1 VSGDAALTP
10 EDAKIVTL
18 ARSARLR
25 AYVPHGGLAAA
36 EGAAVRDTDGRT
48 YAAATVENADP
59 ALTTSA
65 LRAAVAAAA
74 SSGARSFEA
83 AAVVSAAVVSAAV
96 VNPAVVNPAVVN
108 PAVVNPAAASPA
120 SFDAVPA
127 APPAPADLAVLAEF
141 GRGVPVLL
149 AGPDGVL
156 RARTET

>member
-1 VSGDAALTP
+1 MNDLDA
-10 EDAKIVTL
+10 EDAKLVTL

-25 AYVPHGGLAAA
+25 AYAPHTSTP

-83 AAVVSAAVVSAAV
+83 AVVLG
-96 VNPAVVNPAVVN
+96 
-108 PAVVNPAAASPA
+108 
-120 SFDAVPA
+120 DGGLREE
-127 APPAPADLAVLAEF
+127 DLAVLREF
-141 GRGVPVLL
+141 GTGVLVLL
-149 AGPDGVL
+149 AGPDAVL
-156 RARTET
+156 RTRSST